1 MYNIERLTNNL
12 ESFLFLFL
20 YVNHKNIK
28 LEEKKRVRKH
38 EAKNKIKYI
47 KREKEKKLIQKI

>member
-12 ESFLFLFL
+12 ESFIFL
-20 YVNHKNIK
+20 YINHKNMK

-38 EAKNKIKYI
+38 EAKKQN
-47 KREKEKKLIQKI
+47 